1 MSRAP
6 RAALLIFSLALVGGF
21 LGSAR
26 EARANSPQVSPLLN
40 FRLRPEIHDTLS
52 NSPRLDSHYEF
63 TNLRLRFG
71 LDLKWKR
78 LGLHG
83 LGQASGAVSLPAS
96 GSFGIG
102 TAYFASS
109 GGADTSPGQMGLAEL
124 SLTFKPDSR
133 WSFTAGRIG
142 LRDGAEVLTGDA
154 RFDNIKQTRLAE
166 RLIGTWDWVNV
177 GRRFDGATAAYDR
190 ERWNLFGFGARVLAG
205 GVDYDNAFEQL
216 DGLDVCGAVF
226 TAKRGWWLPE
236 SEVRVMSILERDARP
251 STEASLGDR
260 LLIDALGVS
269 LLGLYPR
276 GQGAIDL
283 MLWLAYERGDYGA
296 QSHSTAAFIAE
307 AGYGW
312 VNAAWAP
319 WLRGGIAYASGDG
332 NPADRRHG
340 TFFNMVPTN
349 HKFYGYQDVV
359 AFQNLANAYGE
370 LRLAPHPKVR
380 LGLEGQLL
388 RLANTRDAWYG
399 GSGAANNTAFG
410 YTATRL
416 SGDRE
421 LPADIGVEVD
431 FLSSW
436 AVHCRV
442 ALELGL
448 SRFQGGDAAKLL
460 YPGQSSFTWFY
471 FQAVLSY

>member
-1 MSRAP
+1 MSRAR
-6 RAALLIFSLALVGGF
+6 RAAIF
-21 LGSAR
+21 LGFVAGWLGR
-26 EARANSPQVSPLLN
+26 APEVQANSPQVSPLLN
-40 FRLRPEIHDTLS
+40 FRWRPEIHDTLS
-52 NSPRLDSHYEF
+52 ADPVLDSHYGF
-63 TNLRLRFG
+63 TSLRLRFG

-78 LGLHG
+78 VTLHG

-109 GGADTSPGQMGLAEL
+109 GGADTSPGQVGLAEL
-124 SLTFKPDSR
+124 SLTLKPGPR

-142 LRDGAEVLTGDA
+142 LRDGVEVLTGDA

-166 RLIGTWDWVNV
+166 RLLGTWDWVNV
-177 GRRFDGATAAYDR
+177 GRRFDGVTAAYDR

-205 GVDYDNAFEQL
+205 GVDYDDAFEQL
-216 DGLDVCGAVF
+216 DGVDVYGAVF

-236 SEVRVMSILERDARP
+236 SEVRVISILERDARP
-251 STEASLGDR
+251 STKASLGDR
-260 LLIDALGVS
+260 LLIDALGAS
-269 LLGLYPR
+269 LVGLYPR
-276 GQGAIDL
+276 GHGAVDL
-283 MLWLAYERGDYGA
+283 MLWAAYERGDYGA
-296 QSHSTAAFIAE
+296 QSHSAAAFIAE
-307 AGYGW
+307 GGYGW
-312 VNAAWAP
+312 VAAAWAP

-332 NPADRRHG
+332 NPADGRHG

-359 AFQNLANAYGE
+359 AFQNLTDTYGE

-380 LGLEGQLL
+380 LGLEAQLL

-410 YTATRL
+410 YTTTRL
-416 SGDRE
+416 SGERE

-436 AVHCRV
+436 AVHRRV

-448 SRFQGGDAAKLL
+448 SRFQGGDAAELL
-460 YPGQSSFTWFY
+460 YPVRSSFTWFY
-471 FQAVLSY
+471 FQAVWNH